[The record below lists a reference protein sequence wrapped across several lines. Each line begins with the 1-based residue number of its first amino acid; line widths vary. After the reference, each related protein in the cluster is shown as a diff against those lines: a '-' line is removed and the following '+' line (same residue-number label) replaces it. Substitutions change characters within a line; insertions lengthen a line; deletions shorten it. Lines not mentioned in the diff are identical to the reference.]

1 MATFELYTDKA
12 GQPRFRLK
20 ADNGR
25 IILAGEGYGRRS
37 STRNGIAS
45 VRHNAPEDHRYERKH
60 TKSGWSFN
68 LKAANGQ
75 VIGTSEVYDSEPARE
90 NGIASVKKAAPKA
103 SVIEL

>member
-12 GQPRFRLK
+12 GQHRFRLK
-20 ADNGR
+20 ADNGQ

-37 STRNGIAS
+37 SARNGIAS
-45 VRHNAPEDHRYERKH
+45 VRRNASDDHRFERKH
-60 TKSGWSFN
+60 TRSGWSFN

-90 NGIASVKKAAPKA
+90 NGIASVKKAAAKA
-103 SVIEL
+103 GMKEL